1 MNETHTVL
9 LVFTAFVT
17 FVLVELSWAL
27 AKLLPTKSTGSSTEK
42 QDHLAEYGRAW
53 CVQQAVPFADKLLG
67 VSGAMDNRMLV
78 PWQSAFSFDWAVRL
92 PLIVL
97 SAIWP
102 SPSVLFVAHVANIAS
117 WACWMPAVWDHMV
130 WAALLE
136 IVFVLAVLGGGGS
149 KVIADRFLKAA
160 RVLLIILYFSA
171 AFWKLTTSWY
181 DTYTS
186 CAPVLLSE
194 LLSGLAPASVL
205 PGGSMPA
212 NFLLKISPVF
222 VAALE
227 FAVPIALIANP
238 PAGVLLALVFHQ
250 TINLMPMTYAG
261 GFSLA
266 MVTRLVMYVPGTLA
280 AALKSSAPFIA
291 PSAIVA
297 AVAGIMVAV
306 HDSLDSAACSFLAL
320 TFLYLRGMTRGGLI
334 DAGSPQKKSSS
345 EPILA
350 RCMLVAAV
358 VLGIG
363 YGFLAPIAGVM
374 GMASSTMYG
383 NLKQFGGTNHLL
395 VPTGLLQGY
404 YAESKDASWMTDAFG
419 GGLLRVDFTNSSV
432 LQQLAPADATSQL
445 PKHARALRAGINASS
460 SYYELYAARNYFGR
474 SQDLENTA
482 LHNRGT
488 NGPRMDDPPYA
499 QPAYELRRVL
509 KLARDRGESFK
520 VVYTRLPAS
529 GSPGTFRDYTG
540 VKITLEENPAAGTRT
555 CTIGG
560 APCASDEVALQ
571 PPPPRWLTWMLHPY
585 PMPLLDG
592 DSTEVHCST

>member
-1 MNETHTVL
+1 MDPTHIIL
-9 LVFTAFVT
+9 LVLTAAVALL
-17 FVLVELSWAL
+17 LVGLSLAL
-27 AKLLPTKSTGSSTEK
+27 VKLLPTKSTGSSTD

-67 VSGAMDNRMLV
+67 VPGAMDNRMLV
-78 PWQSAFSFDWAVRL
+78 PKQSAFSFDWAVRL

-205 PGGSMPA
+205 PAGSMPA

-227 FAVPIALIANP
+227 FAVPWALIANP
-238 PAGVLLALVFHQ
+238 PAGVLLAMVFHQ

-266 MVTRLVMYVPGTLA
+266 VITRLVMYVPGTLA
-280 AALKSSAPFIA
+280 AAFKLSAPFTA
-291 PSAIVA
+291 PSASVA

-306 HDSLDSAACSFLAL
+306 HGSLDPAACSFLAL
-320 TFLYLRGMTRGGLI
+320 TFLYLRGMTQREGLV
-334 DAGSPQKKSSS
+334 DAGHPQKKSSS
-345 EPILA
+345 EPLIG

-363 YGFLAPIAGVM
+363 YGFLAPIAGSWAWHPALCM
-374 GMASSTMYG
+374 GT
-383 NLKQFGGTNHLL
+383 
-395 VPTGLLQGY
+395 
-404 YAESKDASWMTDAFG
+404 
-419 GGLLRVDFTNSSV
+419 
-432 LQQLAPADATSQL
+432 
-445 PKHARALRAGINASS
+445 
-460 SYYELYAARNYFGR
+460 
-474 SQDLENTA
+474 
-482 LHNRGT
+482 
-488 NGPRMDDPPYA
+488 
-499 QPAYELRRVL
+499 
-509 KLARDRGESFK
+509 
-520 VVYTRLPAS
+520 
-529 GSPGTFRDYTG
+529 
-540 VKITLEENPAAGTRT
+540 
-555 CTIGG
+555 
-560 APCASDEVALQ
+560 
-571 PPPPRWLTWMLHPY
+571 
-585 PMPLLDG
+585 
-592 DSTEVHCST
+592 